1 MNEGLKKVKER
12 LDENNI
18 KYVEDEDEII
28 INNYNDEIG
37 MSIRYVI
44 AAVET
49 VKPTYR
55 LVVISSSI
63 TKANNEIE
71 MLKVIN
77 HLNNRESLIR
87 YIISYEKNIHVMS
100 INLSQIDVVAD
111 DALTLLLCLDQD
123 ITENYKELMKSNWS
137 EEVL

>member
-1 MNEGLKKVKER
+1 MNEALEKVKER
-12 LDENNI
+12 LDENNV
-18 KYVEDEDEII
+18 KYIEDENEII

-37 MSIRYVI
+37 MPIRYVI

-55 LVVISSSI
+55 IVVISSSI

-87 YIISYEKNIHVMS
+87 YLISDEKNIHVMS

-123 ITENYKELMKSNWS
+123 IAENYKDLMKSNWS

>member
-1 MNEGLKKVKER
+1 MNEALEKVKER
-12 LDENNI
+12 LDENNV
-18 KYVEDEDEII
+18 KYIEDEDEII

-37 MSIRYVI
+37 MPIRYVI

-55 LVVISSSI
+55 IVVISSSI

-87 YIISYEKNIHVMS
+87 YLISDENNIHVMS

-123 ITENYKELMKSNWS
+123 IAENYKDLMKSNWS

>member
-77 HLNNRESLIR
+77 HLNNRESLIS
-87 YIISYEKNIHVMS
+87 YIISDEKNIHVMS

-123 ITENYKELMKSNWS
+123 IAENYKDLMKSNWS

>member
-87 YIISYEKNIHVMS
+87 YIISDEKNIHVMS

-123 ITENYKELMKSNWS
+123 IAENYKDLMKSNWS

>member
-77 HLNNRESLIR
+77 HLNNRESIIR
-87 YIISYEKNIHVMS
+87 YILSDEKNIHVMS

>member
-1 MNEGLKKVKER
+1 MNEGLEKVKER
-12 LDENNI
+12 LDENNV
-18 KYVEDEDEII
+18 KYIEDEDEII

-37 MSIRYVI
+37 MPIRYVI

-87 YIISYEKNIHVMS
+87 YLISDEKNIHVMS

-123 ITENYKELMKSNWS
+123 IAENYKDLMKSNWS

>member
-87 YIISYEKNIHVMS
+87 YLISDEKNIHVMS

-123 ITENYKELMKSNWS
+123 IAENYKDLMKSNWS

>member
-1 MNEGLKKVKER
+1 MNEALEKVKER
-12 LDENNI
+12 LDENNV
-18 KYVEDEDEII
+18 KYIEDEDEII

-37 MSIRYVI
+37 MPIRYVI

-55 LVVISSSI
+55 IVVISSSI

-87 YIISYEKNIHVMS
+87 YLISDEKNIHVMS
-100 INLSQIDVVAD
+100 INLSQIDVVAVD
-111 DALTLLLCLDQD
+111 QACLDQD
-123 ITENYKELMKSNWS
+123 IAENYKDLMKSNWS

>member
-87 YIISYEKNIHVMS
+87 YIISDEKNIHVMS

-111 DALTLLLCLDQD
+111 DALILLLCLDQD

>member
-87 YIISYEKNIHVMS
+87 YIISDENNIHVMS

>member
-87 YIISYEKNIHVMS
+87 YIISDEKNVHVMS

>member
-12 LDENNI
+12 LDENSI

-87 YIISYEKNIHVMS
+87 YIISDEKNIHVMS

>member
-63 TKANNEIE
+63 TKTNNEIE

-87 YIISYEKNIHVMS
+87 YIISDEKNIHVMS

>member
-1 MNEGLKKVKER
+1 MNEGLEKVKER
-12 LDENNI
+12 LDENSV
-18 KYVEDEDEII
+18 KYIEDEDEII

-37 MSIRYVI
+37 MPIRYVI

-55 LVVISSSI
+55 IVVISSSI

-87 YIISYEKNIHVMS
+87 YLISDEKNIHVMS

-123 ITENYKELMKSNWS
+123 IAENYKDLMKSNWS

>member
-1 MNEGLKKVKER
+1 MNEGLEKIKER

-77 HLNNRESLIR
+77 HLNNRESIIR
-87 YIISYEKNIHVMS
+87 YILSDEKNIHVMS

-123 ITENYKELMKSNWS
+123 ITENYKELMKYNWS

>member
-77 HLNNRESLIR
+77 HLNNRESIIR
-87 YIISYEKNIHVMS
+87 YIISDEKNIHVMS

>member
-87 YIISYEKNIHVMS
+87 YIISDEKNIHVMS

>member
-12 LDENNI
+12 LDENSI

-87 YIISYEKNIHVMS
+87 YIISDEKNIHVMS

-123 ITENYKELMKSNWS
+123 ITENYKELMKYNWS

>member
-1 MNEGLKKVKER
+1 MNEALEKVKER
-12 LDENNI
+12 LDENNV
-18 KYVEDEDEII
+18 KYIEDEDEII

-37 MSIRYVI
+37 MPIRYVI

-55 LVVISSSI
+55 IVVISSSI

-87 YIISYEKNIHVMS
+87 YLISDEKNIHVMS

-123 ITENYKELMKSNWS
+123 IAENYKDLMKSNWS